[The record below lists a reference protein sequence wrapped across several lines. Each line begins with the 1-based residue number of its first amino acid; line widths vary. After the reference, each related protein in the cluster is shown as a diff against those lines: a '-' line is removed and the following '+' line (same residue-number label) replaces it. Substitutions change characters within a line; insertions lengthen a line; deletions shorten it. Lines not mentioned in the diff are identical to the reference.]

1 MSGLLLLNKSRRGHA
16 FVSSIASSFQ
26 NRLEQPRPR
35 STHCRY
41 DYLDSIIFTA
51 KNHTAL
57 PGYYNFNETLAS
69 IFPSNT
75 TTAGTKEQTL
85 QQDLLLVPS
94 SDNFT
99 LQTFD
104 LDVNELSSKV
114 SYFYLLHE
122 LGLSQDIMWK
132 IMHDAPSVLGM
143 TAVNIKQKVQV
154 LQFVMDLSLDEIKR
168 TIERQPSLLQLSALE
183 NLAPTMDWFLDSLVL
198 DRNELRQLI
207 LAQPCLLTLSES
219 NLEQKLGFFTS
230 KRGLGFSVDE
240 CRKLLLKEPRLWTS
254 GIKNGLLPRV
264 RFLLH
269 EIGIPRTI
277 LRVVVQKNPRILLYS
292 LQQNLVPKLVN
303 YCIMTL
309 QMGPTKDVVK
319 LLATYP
325 QILDYNL
332 DRHILPI
339 TTYFINDLDY
349 SVHEF
354 RVILLKFPRLMT
366 YSIEKIKYVVGYLRY
381 ELGLNADGVKR
392 VLYQAPQVLGLDM
405 EGNVAPK
412 IKYLQNALFKVDLA
426 EGGGEIDGYDIEAQR
441 QVVREIIVGM
451 PTILNLSLK
460 KNLQLKLDYLQ
471 NMLEG
476 NTPGRKNG
484 ILRETLLLA
493 PALLG
498 YSLDK
503 RIQPRME
510 QIVNIGLPPSS
521 ITVGITFAE
530 EKYQQW
536 LQRHVDKKAKQGFA
550 PAVNDSTVEGPNENK
565 KMRGASRDQVLSD
578 RSARVVSWDRER
590 KLPIK

>member
-1 MSGLLLLNKSRRGHA
+1 
-16 FVSSIASSFQ
+16 
-26 NRLEQPRPR
+26 
-35 STHCRY
+35 
-41 DYLDSIIFTA
+41 
-51 KNHTAL
+51 
-57 PGYYNFNETLAS
+57 
-69 IFPSNT
+69 
-75 TTAGTKEQTL
+75 
-85 QQDLLLVPS
+85 
-94 SDNFT
+94 
-99 LQTFD
+99 
-104 LDVNELSSKV
+104 
-114 SYFYLLHE
+114 
-122 LGLSQDIMWK
+122 
-132 IMHDAPSVLGM
+132 
-143 TAVNIKQKVQV
+143 
-154 LQFVMDLSLDEIKR
+154 
-168 TIERQPSLLQLSALE
+168 
-183 NLAPTMDWFLDSLVL
+183 
-198 DRNELRQLI
+198 
-207 LAQPCLLTLSES
+207 
-219 NLEQKLGFFTS
+219 
-230 KRGLGFSVDE
+230 
-240 CRKLLLKEPRLWTS
+240 
-254 GIKNGLLPRV
+254 
-264 RFLLH
+264 
-269 EIGIPRTI
+269 
-277 LRVVVQKNPRILLYS
+277 
-292 LQQNLVPKLVN
+292 
-303 YCIMTL
+303 
-309 QMGPTKDVVK
+309 MGPTKDVVK

-426 EGGGEIDGYDIEAQR
+426 EGGGEIDEYDIEAQR